1 MVMVVRPHNFV
12 LNGFE
17 LGYSSSKIDVACIA
31 TIEIYLSLKV
41 LNEIMRSLFRDS
53 IEIQVEGK
61 FRYIGKIAQN
71 EL

>member
-1 MVMVVRPHNFV
+1 MVVRPHIV

-17 LGYSSSKIDVACIA
+17 LGYSSSKIDVACIV

-53 IEIQVEGK
+53 K
-61 FRYIGKIAQN
+61 
-71 EL
+71 